1 MPQKSVLRVI
11 IEPLA
16 IAIVLALAARSLIEI
31 YAIPSDSMEPTLR
44 AGDHI
49 LVTPYRFGAAPRRG
63 QVIVFRSPRDP
74 GLFVVKRIVA
84 VPGDVV
90 ATTGRGQ
97 VMIGGRV
104 IPEPYLARGADS
116 GTIAPQI
123 VPGGC
128 FFVMGDNRRDS
139 LDSRTWGVLPG
150 NLIVGRA
157 RFVLWSSTRPGSVRA
172 AFAASA
178 GASPTP
184 SGGHSIR
191 LLLPIAER

>member
-1 MPQKSVLRVI
+1 MQQKSVLRLM

-63 QVIVFRSPRDP
+63 QVVVFRSPRDP
-74 GLFVVKRIVA
+74 ALFVVKRIVA

-97 VMIGGRV
+97 VTICGRL
-104 IPEPYLARGADS
+104 IPEPYLANGSDS
-116 GTIAPQI
+116 GPIAPQI

-139 LDSRTWGVLPG
+139 LDSRSWGVLPG
-150 NLIVGRA
+150 DLIVGRA
-157 RFVLWSSTRPGSVRA
+157 RLVLWSSASTGSVPA
-172 AFAASA
+172 AFASSA
-178 GASPTP
+178 AAPAPP
-184 SGGHSIR
+184 STSHSIR
-191 LLLPIAER
+191 FLLPIAER